1 MIKDKRKKINGE
13 SIFLLG
19 SKGKWKP
26 KQLEFPISIMSD
38 PKGKYPDGFITE
50 SLLHYSYE
58 GTDPNL
64 WTNSLLREI
73 IQNKIPLIFLLKIL
87 KGKYFVYFPVYII
100 NDEPNALR
108 FTVAVE
114 TQFKYKEEEPV
125 VEDPKIIYI
134 RQEYATREVKQRIY
148 QQTFRELVLEA
159 YGNGYVLICVSIT

>member
-73 IQNKIPLIFLLKIL
+73 MQNKIPLIFLLKIL

-148 QQTFRELVLEA
+148 QQTFRELVL
-159 YGNGYVLICVSIT
+159 